1 MKDISQFIR
10 EQDARRGLSE
20 KSVISMI
27 SDGVFDGSSD
37 EAFIEG
43 IKKYELLSLEYSYLL
58 VFPLS
63 DKSLHDLIVHDGLCD
78 DKERVRRLFSEI
90 CHCLQI
96 LHTADRIH
104 GDIKPLNILRNRDG
118 SMILTDLDA
127 SVPIG
132 ASCGVKLSTS
142 YLPPE
147 MFDRREIRRPGGK
160 AILSAHI
167 SYDMWALGV
176 VLYELLTGLKLWK
189 SDVHDNI
196 DNPDDIDCL
205 CQWTLSLKSDKLS
218 RIKDPYARNLVS
230 QLLSKDFDQRPDV
243 LRTLSHP
250 FITQKEPRRMP
261 GDTPKNDVFL
271 SYRVS
276 ADAPLVNMIHGKLIN
291 RGLTVFWDHVSLP
304 DGEEWQ
310 LKFADGLLDS
320 LA

>member
-1 MKDISQFIR
+1 MKDKSQFIR
-10 EQDARRGLSE
+10 EQEARRGLSE
-20 KSVISMI
+20 KSVLSMI
-27 SDGVFDGSSD
+27 SDGIFDGSSD

-43 IKKYELLSLEYSYLL
+43 TRKYELLSLEYSYLL

-96 LHTADRIH
+96 LHAADRIH

-132 ASCGVKLSTS
+132 ASCGVKLSTA

-160 AILSAHI
+160 AILPAHI

-176 VLYELLTGLKLWK
+176 VLYELWTGSKLWK
-189 SDVHDNI
+189 SNVHDNI

-205 CQWTLSLKSDKLS
+205 CQWTYPGIVQGRPPSS
-218 RIKDPYARNLVS
+218 R
-230 QLLSKDFDQRPDV
+230 DV
-243 LRTLSHP
+243 YICTLC
-250 FITQKEPRRMP
+250 K
-261 GDTPKNDVFL
+261 
-271 SYRVS
+271 
-276 ADAPLVNMIHGKLIN
+276 
-291 RGLTVFWDHVSLP
+291 TVCHTDR
-304 DGEEWQ
+304 
-310 LKFADGLLDS
+310 
-320 LA
+320 